1 MSTVTKAHSITDVAQ
16 AAGVSTT
23 TVSHAL
29 SGKRAVSA
37 GTRQRIYEAIDRLD
51 YRPNLVAKSLRNQKT
66 NSVALLVADIANPYY
81 PAVARAVHDGLNSE
95 GYVSIIGNTDGE
107 PAAERTFLREM
118 VSRGVDGIIM
128 QPAALSVPD
137 IRAIVGRAMPLVL
150 IAHERG
156 TLLADQ
162 IGTDDSLGISEAV
175 EHLVSR
181 GLTDIAFVSGREVEP
196 LATARL
202 ATPGIVRLAAVRKA
216 AKAFGTA
223 VPDHWVEHATYT
235 RDGGFAAGSRLLAGG
250 KRPQVIMCANDLMA
264 FGVIDAVRAAGLAV
278 PDQVAVVGFDDV
290 DTANLITPRLTTIVN
305 PAVRVGA
312 ACALTLLR
320 RIAAGPD
327 APYERHLIP
336 THLVVR
342 ESA

>member
-1 MSTVTKAHSITDVAQ
+1 MTKAHSITDVAQ
-16 AAGVSTT
+16 AAGVSPT

-37 GTRQRIYEAIDRLD
+37 TTRQRIYEAIDRLD

-107 PAAERTFLREM
+107 AEAERTFLREM

-137 IRAIVGRAMPLVL
+137 IRAIVGRALPLVL

-156 TLLADQ
+156 TLLSDQ
-162 IGTDDSLGISEAV
+162 VGTDDCRGITEAV
-175 EHLVSR
+175 RHLVHR
-181 GLTDIAFVSGREVEP
+181 GLGDIAFVSGREVEP

-202 ATPGIVRLAAVRKA
+202 ATPGIVRLAAVHRA
-216 AKAFGTA
+216 ARACGAT
-223 VPDHWVEHATYT
+223 VRDEWVEHAPYT
-235 RDGGFAAGSRLLAGG
+235 RDGGFAAGARLLAGDP
-250 KRPQVIMCANDLMA
+250 RPRVVMCANDLMA
-264 FGVIDAVRAAGLAV
+264 FGVIDAARQAGLGV
-278 PDQVAVVGFDDV
+278 PEDVAVVGFDDV

-305 PAVRVGA
+305 PAALVGA
-312 ACALTLLR
+312 ACAATLLR

-327 APYERHLIP
+327 APYERQLIP

>member
-1 MSTVTKAHSITDVAQ
+1 MTKAHSITDVAQ

-37 GTRQRIYEAIDRLD
+37 TTRQRIYEAIDRLD

-107 PAAERTFLREM
+107 AAAERTFLQEM

-128 QPAALSVPD
+128 QPAALSVSD
-137 IRAIVGRAMPLVL
+137 VRALIGRAMPLVL

-162 IGTDDSLGISEAV
+162 VGTDDGRGIAEAV
-175 EHLVSR
+175 RHLVGR
-181 GLTDIAFVSGREVEP
+181 GWTDIAFVSGREVEP

-216 AKAFGTA
+216 ARSFGAT
-223 VPDHWVEHATYT
+223 VHDDWVEHATYT
-235 RDGGFAAGSRLLAGG
+235 RDGGFAAGARLLADPL
-250 KRPQVIMCANDLMA
+250 RPRVIMCANDLMA
-264 FGVIDAVRAAGLAV
+264 FGVIDAIRAAGLAV
-278 PDQVAVVGFDDV
+278 PDDIGVVGFDDV

-305 PAVRVGA
+305 PAASVGA
-312 ACALTLLR
+312 ACAATLLR

-327 APYERHLIP
+327 APYERQLIP

>member
-1 MSTVTKAHSITDVAQ
+1 MMTRAHSIADVAQ
-16 AAGVSTT
+16 AAGVSAT

-37 GTRQRIYEAIDRLD
+37 ATRQRIYEVIDRLD
-51 YRPNLVAKSLRNQKT
+51 YRPNLVAKSLRSQKT

-107 PAAERTFLREM
+107 AHAERRFLQEM

-128 QPAALSVPD
+128 QPAAMSVSEV
-137 IRAIVGRAMPLVL
+137 RSIVGRVMPLVL

-156 TLLADQ
+156 SLLADQ
-162 IGTDDSLGISEAV
+162 IGTDDARGIADAV
-175 EHLVSR
+175 RYLFDKD
-181 GLTDIAFVSGREVEP
+181 LTDIAFVSGPEVEP
-196 LATARL
+196 LTTARL
-202 ATPGIVRLAAVRKA
+202 ATPGIIRLAAVRKA
-216 AKAFGTA
+216 VKSCGGKFR
-223 VPDHWVEHATYT
+223 DNRVEHATYT
-235 RDGGFAAGSRLLAGG
+235 RDGGFEAGSRLLTAFD
-250 KRPQVIMCANDLMA
+250 RARVIMCANDLMA
-264 FGVIDAVRAAGLAV
+264 FGVMDAVRAAGLAI
-278 PDQVAVVGFDDV
+278 PGDVAVVGFDDV
-290 DTANLITPRLTTIVN
+290 DTANLVTPRLTTIVN
-305 PAVRVGA
+305 PAAQVGA
-312 ACALTLLR
+312 ASAATLLR

-327 APYERHLIP
+327 APYERQLIP